1 MERTRSAFLC
11 LVLLAGLSAGACVS
25 VADRTDDALVG
36 GRVPLSA
43 FKPVDTTPQPG
54 GPVLPFPPAPE
65 TKTTKL
71 DRSNWPTTYFF
82 VPGQEI
88 VHQPTYVGHLPAP
101 ATTPRQRGE
110 FPTIEDAGDVSTS
123 DPSRQAQAKQG
134 LIAPVYALGD
144 ALLLIPRAVITPPD
158 TQVRSKVRTA
168 RIPTTMQSMTPMP
181 PSAVPPLP
189 PLQASPVRTEGE
201 PLLTPDPDSAP
212 TAAST
217 PPTPPAPTPP
227 APTPPAPTP
236 PAPATTPSGAPLP
249 PGVTPAAPEPKP

>member
-1 MERTRSAFLC
+1 MLLRMERTRSASLC

-110 FPTIEDAGDVSTS
+110 FPTIEDAGDVSSS

-158 TQVRSKVRTA
+158 TQVRSKVRKA
-168 RIPTTMQSMTPMP
+168 RIPTTMQSMTAMP

-201 PLLTPDPDSAP
+201 PLLTPDPDSAL
-212 TAAST
+212 T
-217 PPTPPAPTPP
+217 PAPSS
-227 APTPPAPTP
+227 PTPPAPTP